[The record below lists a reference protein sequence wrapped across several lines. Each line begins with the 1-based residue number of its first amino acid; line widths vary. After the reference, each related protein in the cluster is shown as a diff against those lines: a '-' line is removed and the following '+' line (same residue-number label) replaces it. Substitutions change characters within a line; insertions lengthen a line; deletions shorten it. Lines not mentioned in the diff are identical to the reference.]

1 MTTSTLQKSPEMT
14 ESAEI
19 SQELA
24 DSTVE
29 SGATTA
35 SVDATNDGDPSGD
48 LRLMVTDF
56 EPEYAY
62 YSFDSLPLFPH
73 PLRHP
78 LKAIGWITSLLFGL
92 ASLVLLLAVIAAI
105 PIVNFL
111 ALGYLL
117 EAQGRVAR
125 TGKLTYALPLLPLA
139 PRLGGIAFGTWFWL
153 LLVRM
158 VADAASDAAT
168 IAPGSPAARGWNA
181 FLTLFSTAVAA
192 HLILA
197 LARGGSFW
205 CYFRPIK
212 NVIWLWRQWRS
223 GGYLQNAA
231 TAVRDFVRALRLPH
245 HFKLGAIGFIGTFAW
260 LFLPTVLFGFL
271 RDVDKP
277 GQVLVTLFGAVVLL
291 PILAWAPFLQAHY
304 ATEQRWRA
312 FLELRT
318 VRKLGTRAPLCWF
331 LTTVL
336 LYALALPLYLFKI
349 AAPPQ
354 DAMWFVTLIFVT
366 TIYPAKVL
374 IGWAYAKAR
383 QREARAWWFWRWPCR
398 LLLVP
403 LLGIYMFLLFFTPAI
418 GAAGR
423 RVLFEHHALLL
434 PTPF

>member
-1 MTTSTLQKSPEMT
+1 MSEPWESEESTSDPPSPG
-14 ESAEI
+14 
-19 SQELA
+19 
-24 DSTVE
+24 DVE
-29 SGATTA
+29 TGE
-35 SVDATNDGDPSGD
+35 
-48 LRLMVTDF
+48 LRLQVTDF
-56 EPEYAY
+56 EPEEPY
-62 YSFDSLPLFPH
+62 YSFDSLPPFPH
-73 PLRHP
+73 PLKHP
-78 LKAIGWITSLLFGL
+78 LKAIGWITSLCFGL

-105 PIVNFL
+105 PIVNFV

-139 PRLGGIAFGTWFWL
+139 PRLGGMAFGTWFWL
-153 LLVRM
+153 LIVRF
-158 VADAASDAAT
+158 VADAASDART
-168 IAPGSPAARGWNA
+168 ISPESAAARGWNA
-181 FLTLFSTAVAA
+181 FLTLLSTAVAA

-212 NVIWLWRQWRS
+212 NLRWMWQQWRAD
-223 GGYLQNAA
+223 GYLQNAA
-231 TAVRDFVRALRLPH
+231 TAVRDFTRALKIPH
-245 HFKLGAIGFIGTFAW
+245 HFRLGAVGFLGTFAW
-260 LFLPTVLFGFL
+260 LFVPTMLFGFL

-277 GQVLVTLFGAVVLL
+277 GQVIVTLMGAAILMPV
-291 PILAWAPFLQAHY
+291 LAWIPFLQAHY
-304 ATEQRWRA
+304 AAEQRWRA
-312 FLELRT
+312 FLDWKF
-318 VRKLGTRAPLCWF
+318 VRKLGARAPVGWF

-366 TIYPAKVL
+366 TIYPAKIL

-383 QREARAWWFWRWPCR
+383 QRETQARWFWRWPCR

-403 LLGIYMFLLFFTPAI
+403 LLGIYLFLLFFTPAI
-418 GAAGR
+418 GSAGR

>member
-1 MTTSTLQKSPEMT
+1 MTAPALVLNLQMT
-14 ESAEI
+14 DSAEI
-19 SQELA
+19 FPPEI
-24 DSTVE
+24 E
-29 SGATTA
+29 TA
-35 SVDATNDGDPSGD
+35 VVPPVVPEDAVSAGEI
-48 LRLMVTDF
+48 RLQLTEF
-56 EPEYAY
+56 EPEHTY
-62 YSFDSLPLFPH
+62 YSFDALPPFPH
-73 PLRHP
+73 PLKHP
-78 LKAIGWITSLLFGL
+78 IKALGWIVSLLFGL
-92 ASLVLLLAVIAAI
+92 VSLVLLLAVIAAI
-105 PIVNFL
+105 PIVNFV

-125 TGKLTYALPLLPLA
+125 TGKLSYALPLLPLA

-153 LLVRM
+153 LLVRL
-158 VADAASDAAT
+158 VADAASDAVT
-168 IAPGSPAARGWNA
+168 IAPDSVAARAWNA
-181 FLTLFSTAVAA
+181 ALVLFSSAVGA
-192 HLILA
+192 HLILS

-212 NVIWLWRQWRS
+212 NLRWLWQQWRM
-223 GGYLQNAA
+223 GGYLQRAA
-231 TAVRDFVRALRLPH
+231 TAVHDFVRALKLPH
-245 HFKLGAIGFIGTFAW
+245 HFRLGAIGFLGTFAW
-260 LFLPTVLFGFL
+260 LFFPTVLFGFL

-277 GQVLVTLFGAVVLL
+277 GQIIVTLLGALIL
-291 PILAWAPFLQAHY
+291 MPILAWAPFLQAHY
-304 ATEQRWRA
+304 AAEQRWRA
-312 FLELRT
+312 FLELRA
-318 VRKLGTRAPLCWF
+318 VRKLGAKAPVCWF

-374 IGWAYAKAR
+374 VGWAYSKAR
-383 QREARAWWFWRWPCR
+383 RREKKAWWFWRWPCR
-398 LLLVP
+398 LLLIP